1 MLRRQKK
8 RRMFGE
14 PRKSEMNEQSGTRFY
29 GARKG
34 KVIKRN
40 LKSSLAEKE
49 KIKTLFFL
57 SAEKRKNWII
67 IEMETRGNIHLN
79 KKFIKNIYLYGA
91 IKDEIEIFAQ

>member
-1 MLRRQKK
+1 MNKA
-8 RRMFGE
+8 E
-14 PRKSEMNEQSGTRFY
+14 PDFMAHG
-29 GARKG
+29 KG

-49 KIKTLFFL
+49 KSKHFFFAAL
-57 SAEKRKNWII
+57 GGEERKNWII

-91 IKDEIEIFAQ
+91 IKDEIEIFAQKKRRNWDAI